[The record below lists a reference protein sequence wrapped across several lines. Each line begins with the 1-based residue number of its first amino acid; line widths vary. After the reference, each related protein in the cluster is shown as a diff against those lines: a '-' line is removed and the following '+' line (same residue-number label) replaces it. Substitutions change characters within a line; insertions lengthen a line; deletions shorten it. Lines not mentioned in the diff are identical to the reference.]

1 MIRALRTFVVL
12 LTVGLGLSCRD
23 IEIVESEY
31 ATLSE
36 AKADNAV
43 ERGFV
48 PPWLPDGTVQIK
60 TKHDIDTGWFA
71 LSFVVPDPSRF
82 ESAALGHGFRSV
94 DRPAPEPPRSL
105 LSWTPAPHIP
115 RSHAFR
121 GSHFHNNEEVVLI
134 VDAETGVTWYWEE

>member
-1 MIRALRTFVVL
+1 MIRALRVL
-12 LTVGLGLSCRD
+12 AVLFTIGLVPSCR
-23 IEIVESEY
+23 EIVESEY

-48 PPWLPDGTVQIK
+48 PPWLPDGTVQVK

-71 LSFVVPDPSRF
+71 LAFVVPDPGQL
-82 ESAALGHGFRSV
+82 ESAALGHGFRPV

-105 LSWTPAPHIP
+105 LSWTPAPHIA
-115 RSHAFR
+115 RARAFR

-134 VDAETGVTWYWEE
+134 VDPETGATWYWEE